1 MKKRNLLV
9 LAGALLIG
17 SGALVGC
24 GGGKTPASN
33 EKPNSE
39 TPTSETKKAID
50 LKVWCANED
59 AEFMA
64 ATIEKFKAANPGTE
78 YKFTVEPVAEADAL
92 TAVQKDL
99 SLTAD
104 VFHFAGDQLVTLQ
117 KNAALYQIPSSFV
130 EGLGLSAG
138 CLGAGQID
146 GKQYGIPFTP
156 NTYFMY
162 YDSSV
167 YTAEDVKSV
176 TNMLNVDVASKHP
189 GYKYNAAFNMS
200 DAWYY
205 QSIVFSSGGTMNEE
219 TGKWDN
225 SETAAKFVA
234 KWANNKKLIMAGG
247 TANLGIDAAAVIDGA
262 WNATK
267 HEEILGK
274 NYACAPLPTLN
285 FGNGEVAWK
294 AVGDYKMIGVKSTT
308 KVPQHAAKFAAFLS
322 SAEIQTDRFVARKAA
337 PTNEK
342 ALENPALAD
351 NKAIIAQTK
360 TLANTFA
367 QPSAIYS
374 KNDYWNAWKAYWT
387 DLKACDTDEKAVTA
401 LNAFNKVLGD
411 NFEASKAEAK

>member
-24 GGGKTPASN
+24 GGGKTPASS

-39 TPTSETKKAID
+39 TPATSGNKNAIN

-59 AEFMA
+59 DEFMK

-78 YKFTVEPVAEADAL
+78 YNFTVEPVSEGDAL

-99 SLTAD
+99 ALTAD

-130 EGLGLSAG
+130 NGLGLSEG

-167 YTAEDVKSV
+167 YTENDVKSV
-176 TNMLNVDVASKHP
+176 TNMLKVDVTKHA
-189 GYKYNAAFNMS
+189 GYKYNAAFDMGNS
-200 DAWYY
+200 WYF
-205 QSIVFSSGGTMNEE
+205 QSIMYSSGATMNAE
-219 TGKWDN
+219 TGKFDN
-225 SETAAKFVA
+225 GDTAAKFVA
-234 KWANNKKLIMAGG
+234 KWNQNEKLVMAGG
-247 TANLGIDAAAVIDGA
+247 TANIGVDAAAVVSGA
-262 WNATK
+262 WDAGAIQK
-267 HEEILGK
+267 VLGE
-274 NYACAPLPTLN
+274 NYACAPLPTLD
-285 FGNGEVAWK
+285 FGAGEVAWK

-308 KVPQHAAKFAAFLS
+308 AVPQHAAKFAAFLS
-322 SAEIQTDRFVARKAA
+322 SAEIQTDRFVARATA

-342 ALENPALAD
+342 ALENDALKE
-351 NKAIIAQTK
+351 NKAIIAQTQ
-360 TLANTFA
+360 TLKNTFA
-367 QPSAIYS
+367 QPSSVYD
-374 KNDYWNAWKAYWT
+374 KNGYWNAWKAFWT
-387 DLKACDTDEKAVTA
+387 DLQAADSDEKAVAA
-401 LNAFNKVLGD
+401 LKAFNDVLGT
-411 NFEASKAEAK
+411 NFEASKAQ

>member
-24 GGGKTPASN
+24 GGGKTPASG

-39 TPTSETKKAID
+39 TPTSETKKAIN
-50 LKVWCANED
+50 LKVWCASQD
-59 AEFMA
+59 GEFMQ
-64 ATIEKFKAANPGTE
+64 ATIAKFKAANPGTE
-78 YKFTVEPVAEADAL
+78 YNFTVEPVSEADAL

-99 SLTAD
+99 ALTAD

-117 KNAALYQIPSSFV
+117 KNGALYQIPSSFV

-176 TNMLNVDVASKHP
+176 TNMLKVDVAAKHA
-189 GYKYNAAFNMS
+189 GYKYNAAFDMGNS
-200 DAWYY
+200 WYF
-205 QSIVFSSGGTMNEE
+205 QSIMFSSGATMNAE

-225 SETAAKFVA
+225 GETAAKFVA
-234 KWANNKKLIMAGG
+234 KWAQNEKLVMKGG
-247 TANLGIDAAAVIDGA
+247 TDNIGVNAAAVVSGA
-262 WNATK
+262 WDAGAIQK
-267 HEEILGK
+267 VLGK

-285 FGNGEVAWK
+285 FGSEEVAWK

-308 KVPQHAAKFAAFLS
+308 AVPQHAAKFAAFLS
-322 SAEIQTDRFVARKAA
+322 SAEIQTDRFVARETA
-337 PTNEK
+337 PTNEL
-342 ALENPALAD
+342 ALKNDALKE
-351 NKAIIAQTK
+351 NKAIIAQTQ

-367 QPSAIYS
+367 QPSAVYD
-374 KNDYWNAWKAYWT
+374 KNGYWKAWDAFWT
-387 DLKACDTDEKAVTA
+387 DLKVCDTDEKAVAA
-401 LNAFNKVLGD
+401 LNAFNGVLGTT
-411 NFEASKAEAK
+411 FEASKAK

>member
-50 LKVWCANED
+50 LKVWCASED
-59 AEFMA
+59 GEFMQ
-64 ATIEKFKAANPGTE
+64 ATIAKFKAANPGTE
-78 YKFTVEPVAEADAL
+78 YNFTVEPVSEADAL

-99 SLTAD
+99 ALTAD

-176 TNMLNVDVASKHP
+176 TNMLKVDVASKHT
-189 GYKYNAAFNMS
+189 GYKYNAAFDMGNS
-200 DAWYY
+200 WYF
-205 QSIVFSSGGTMNEE
+205 QSIMFSSGATMNAE

-225 SETAAKFVA
+225 GDTAAKFVA
-234 KWANNKKLIMAGG
+234 KWNQNEKLVMAGG
-247 TANLGIDAAAVIDGA
+247 TANIGVNAAAVVSGA
-262 WNATK
+262 WDAGAIQK
-267 HEEILGK
+267 VLGE
-274 NYACAPLPTLN
+274 NYACAPLPTLD
-285 FGNGEVAWK
+285 FGAGEVAWK

-308 KVPQHAAKFAAFLS
+308 AVPQHAAKFAAFLS
-322 SAEIQTDRFVARKAA
+322 SAEIQTDRFVARATA

-342 ALENPALAD
+342 ALENDALKE
-351 NKAIIAQTK
+351 NKAIIAQTQ

-367 QPSAIYS
+367 QPSSVYD
-374 KNDYWNAWKAYWT
+374 KNGYWNAWKAFWT
-387 DLKACDTDEKAVTA
+387 DLQAADSDEKAAAA
-401 LNAFNKVLGD
+401 LKAFNDVLGA
-411 NFEASKAEAK
+411 NFEASKAQ

>member
-39 TPTSETKKAID
+39 TPTSETKKAVD

-59 AEFMA
+59 DEFMK

-78 YKFTVEPVAEADAL
+78 YNFTVEPVSEGDAL

-99 SLTAD
+99 ELTAD

-117 KNAALYQIPSSFV
+117 KNAALYKIPSSFV

-146 GKQYGIPFTP
+146 GAQYGIPFTP

-167 YTAEDVKSV
+167 YTEEDVKSV
-176 TNMLNVDVASKHP
+176 TNMLKVDVASKKT
-189 GYKYNAAFNMS
+189 GYKYNAAFDMGNS
-200 DAWYY
+200 WYF
-205 QSIVFSSGGTMNEE
+205 QSIMFSSGATMNAE

-225 SETAAKFVA
+225 GDTAAKFVA
-234 KWANNKKLIMAGG
+234 KWNQNEKLIMAGG
-247 TANLGIDAAAVIDGA
+247 TANLGTDAAAVVDGA
-262 WNATK
+262 WNAAK
-267 HEEILGK
+267 HEEILGE

-285 FGNGEVAWK
+285 FGAGEVAWK

-337 PTNEK
+337 PTNEL
-342 ALENPALAD
+342 ALENDALKE

-367 QPSAIYS
+367 QPSSVYD
-374 KNDYWNAWKAYWT
+374 KNGYWNAWKAFWT
-387 DLKACDTDEKAVTA
+387 DLQAADSDEKAVAA
-401 LNAFNKVLGD
+401 LKAFNDVLGA
-411 NFEASKAEAK
+411 NFEASKAK

>member
-24 GGGKTPASN
+24 GGGKTPASS

-39 TPTSETKKAID
+39 TPATSETKKAID

-59 AEFMA
+59 DEFMK

-78 YKFTVEPVAEADAL
+78 YNFTVEPVSEADAL

-117 KNAALYQIPSSFV
+117 KNGALYQIPTSFTN
-130 EGLGLSAG
+130 GLGLSEG

-167 YTAEDVKSV
+167 YTEEDVKSV
-176 TNMLNVDVASKHP
+176 TNMLKVDVASKHA
-189 GYKYNAAFNMS
+189 GYKYNAAFDMGNS
-200 DAWYY
+200 WYF
-205 QSIVFSSGGTMNEE
+205 QSIMFSSGATMNAE

-225 SETAAKFVA
+225 GDTAAKFVA
-234 KWANNKKLIMAGG
+234 KWNQNEKLIMAGG
-247 TANLGIDAAAVIDGA
+247 TANIGVNAAGVVSGA
-262 WNATK
+262 WDAGAIQK
-267 HEEILGK
+267 VLGE
-274 NYACAPLPTLN
+274 NYACAPLPTLD
-285 FGNGEVAWK
+285 FGAGEVAWK

-308 KVPQHAAKFAAFLS
+308 AVPQHAAKFAAFLS
-322 SAEIQTDRFVARKAA
+322 SAEIQTDRFVARATA

-342 ALENPALAD
+342 ALENDALKE
-351 NKAIIAQTK
+351 NKAIIAQTQ
-360 TLANTFA
+360 TLKNTFA
-367 QPSAIYS
+367 QPSSVYD
-374 KNDYWNAWKAYWT
+374 KNGYWNAWKAFWT
-387 DLKACDTDEKAVTA
+387 DLQAADSDEKAAAA
-401 LNAFNKVLGD
+401 LKAFNDVLGA
-411 NFEASKAEAK
+411 NFEASKAQ

>member
-24 GGGKTPASN
+24 GGGKTPASS

-39 TPTSETKKAID
+39 TPATSGNKNAIN

-59 AEFMA
+59 DEFMK

-78 YKFTVEPVAEADAL
+78 YNFTVEPVSEGDAL

-99 SLTAD
+99 ELTAD

-117 KNAALYQIPSSFV
+117 KNAALYKIPSSFV

-146 GKQYGIPFTP
+146 GAQYGIPFTP

-167 YTAEDVKSV
+167 YTEEDVKSV
-176 TNMLNVDVASKHP
+176 TNMLKVDVASKKT
-189 GYKYNAAFNMS
+189 GYKYNAAFDMGNS
-200 DAWYY
+200 WYF
-205 QSIVFSSGGTMNEE
+205 QSIMFSSGATMNAE

-225 SETAAKFVA
+225 GDTAAKFVA
-234 KWANNKKLIMAGG
+234 KWNQNEKLIMAGG
-247 TANLGIDAAAVIDGA
+247 TANLGTDAAAVVDGA
-262 WNATK
+262 WNAAK
-267 HEEILGK
+267 HEEILGE

-337 PTNEK
+337 PTNEL
-342 ALENPALAD
+342 ALENDALKE

-367 QPSAIYS
+367 QPSSVYD
-374 KNDYWNAWKAYWT
+374 KNGYWNAWKAFWT
-387 DLKACDTDEKAVTA
+387 DLQAADSDEKAVAA
-401 LNAFNKVLGD
+401 LKAFNDVLGA
-411 NFEASKAEAK
+411 NFEASKAK

>member
-24 GGGKTPASN
+24 GGKTPASE
-33 EKPNSE
+33 EK
-39 TPTSETKKAID
+39 KKVD

-59 AEFMA
+59 DEFMK

-78 YKFTVEPVAEADAL
+78 YNFTVEAVSEGDAL

-99 SLTAD
+99 ALTAD

-117 KNAALYQIPSSFV
+117 KNGALYQIPSSFV

-167 YTAEDVKSV
+167 YTADDVKSV
-176 TNMLNVDVASKHP
+176 TNMLKVDVASKKA
-189 GYKYNAAFNMS
+189 GYKYNAAFDMGNS
-200 DAWYY
+200 WYF
-205 QSIVFSSGGTMNEE
+205 QSIMYSSGAVMNAE
-219 TGKWDN
+219 TGKFDN
-225 SETAAKFVA
+225 GEAAAKYVA
-234 KWANNKKLIMAGG
+234 KWNQNEKLVMAGG
-247 TANLGIDAAAVIDGA
+247 TANLGTDAAAVVDGA
-262 WNATK
+262 WNAK
-267 HEEILGK
+267 AHSEKLGE
-274 NYACAPLPTLN
+274 NYACAPLPTLD
-285 FGNGEVAWK
+285 FGSGEVAWK

-308 KVPQHAAKFAAFLS
+308 AVPQHAAKFAAFLS
-322 SAEIQTDRFVARKAA
+322 SAEIQTDRFVARATA

-367 QPSAIYS
+367 QPSSVYD
-374 KNDYWNAWKAYWT
+374 KNKYWDSFAAFWT
-387 DLKACDTDEKAVTA
+387 DLKAADTDDKAVAA
-401 LNAFNKVLGD
+401 LNAFNGVLST
-411 NFEASKAEAK
+411 NFEANK

>member
-24 GGGKTPASN
+24 GGGKTPASE
-33 EKPNSE
+33 EK
-39 TPTSETKKAID
+39 KKVD

-78 YKFTVEPVAEADAL
+78 YNFTVEPVSEGDAL

-99 SLTAD
+99 ALTAD

-176 TNMLNVDVASKHP
+176 TNMLKVDVAKKKA
-189 GYKYNAAFNMS
+189 GYKYNAAFDMGN
-200 DAWYY
+200 AWYY
-205 QSIVFSSGGTMNEE
+205 QSIVYSSGGTMNAE
-219 TGKWDN
+219 TGKFEN
-225 SETAAKFVA
+225 AETAAKFVA
-234 KWANNKKLIMAGG
+234 KWNQNEKLIMAGG
-247 TANLGIDAAAVIDGA
+247 TANLGTDAAAVVDGA
-262 WNATK
+262 WDAAK
-267 HEEILGK
+267 FEEILGE

-285 FGNGEVAWK
+285 FGAGEVAWK

-337 PTNEK
+337 PTNEL
-342 ALENPALAD
+342 ALENDALKE

-367 QPSAIYS
+367 QPSAVYS

-387 DLKACDTDEKAVTA
+387 DLQAADSDEKAVTA
-401 LNAFNKVLGD
+401 LNAFNKVLGE
-411 NFEASKAEAK
+411 NFEANKAEAK

>member
-24 GGGKTPASN
+24 GGGKTPASS

-39 TPTSETKKAID
+39 TPATSGNKNAIN

-59 AEFMA
+59 DEFMK

-78 YKFTVEPVAEADAL
+78 YNFTVEPVSEGDAL

-167 YTAEDVKSV
+167 YTEDDVKSV
-176 TNMLNVDVASKHP
+176 SNMLKVDVASKKA
-189 GYKYNAAFNMS
+189 GYKYNAAFDMGNS
-200 DAWYY
+200 WYF
-205 QSIVFSSGGTMNEE
+205 QSIMFSSGATMNAE

-225 SETAAKFVA
+225 GDAAAKFVA
-234 KWANNKKLIMAGG
+234 KWNQNEKLVMAGG
-247 TANLGIDAAAVIDGA
+247 TANLGTDAAAVVDGA
-262 WNATK
+262 WNAK
-267 HEEILGK
+267 AHSEKLGE
-274 NYACAPLPTLN
+274 NYACAPLPTLD
-285 FGNGEVAWK
+285 FGSGEVAWK

-308 KVPQHAAKFAAFLS
+308 AVPQHAAKFAAFLS
-322 SAEIQTDRFVARKAA
+322 SAEIQTDRFVARATA

-367 QPSAIYS
+367 QPSSVYD
-374 KNDYWNAWKAYWT
+374 KNKYWDSFAAFWT
-387 DLKACDTDEKAVTA
+387 DLKAADTDDKAVAA
-401 LNAFNKVLGD
+401 LNAFNGVLGT
-411 NFEASKAEAK
+411 NFESNK